1 MGSDKDN
8 HAYQAGVGGDL
19 FRFPLEELLSMEG
32 VGGDHF
38 RCPLEALLSME
49 GIGGDH

>member
-8 HAYQAGVGGDL
+8 HAYQASVGGDP
-19 FRFPLEELLSMEG
+19 FRCSLEELLSMEG

-49 GIGGDH
+49 GVDGDH